1 MKLHFW
7 KLLLLIRIRIIE
19 TWPLRVPDKVVVVQY
34 SFWKFQPK
42 WYIPIL
48 HSFENPAAKS
58 VSPTSALQWFHGV
71 GGSFPSMSNP
81 PKVCNLWPSA
91 MLGLAFQIYPLR
103 IWLTTRDSGRT
114 LGCLVLLSSGHKLC
128 WALCTE
134 RREIQGM
141 LLLLSSIFL
150 EMPYCGY
157 MIYMAVRSTLTYV
170 SMSQQHLCKNIK
182 LCRTIDCQGIIIM

>member
-19 TWPLRVPDKVVVVQY
+19 TWPLRVTDKVVFVHD

-42 WYIPIL
+42 WDIPIL

-58 VSPTSALQWFHGV
+58 VSPMSALQWFHGV

-103 IWLTTRDSGRT
+103 IWLTTRDSGKT
-114 LGCLVLLSSGHKLC
+114 LGCLVLLSLGHKLC

-141 LLLLSSIFL
+141 LLLLSSIFFL
-150 EMPYCGY
+150 RCLIADTWYTWQFVPHWCMCQCH
-157 MIYMAVRSTLTYV
+157 S
-170 SMSQQHLCKNIK
+170 NIHVK
-182 LCRTIDCQGIIIM
+182 TSNFVGQ